1 MKLYVQTYG
10 CQMNQLDSARIVQ
23 LMKSADYEPTEHVD
37 DADLIILNTCSVR
50 DKAEQKVYS
59 ALGRW
64 RKLKEEKGVILGVG
78 GCVAQQEGEAL
89 LRRAPHL
96 DLVFGTHN
104 MHKLPQMVEEA
115 REAARRSVETAFYR
129 DPFYLEDPLGL
140 PETDGAKAYVTIMQG
155 CNKVC
160 SFCIV
165 PRVRGRE
172 VSRASENIVRDVE
185 ELVRRGVKEVM
196 LLGQNVNSYGRTVE
210 GERSFPELLERLND
224 VPGIRR
230 IRFTTSH
237 PQDLSPELVEA
248 FVRLENLCEHLHVR
262 DVEELVRRG
271 VKEVML
277 LGQNVNSYG
286 RTVEGE
292 RSFPELLE
300 RINDIPGI
308 RRIRFTTSH
317 PQDLSPE
324 LVDAFVRL
332 ENLCEHLHLPLQ
344 SGSDAVL
351 ERMRRGY
358 RLDEYMGR
366 INELRRRRPEVAIS
380 TDMIVGFPG
389 ETEAEF
395 EETLSIVREIE
406 YDDMFTFTYSP
417 RPRTVAAKVYE
428 DDVPDEVKGDRC
440 RRLQEL
446 QKSIALRKNRSLI
459 GAEQEVLVEGPSR
472 LGRDQL
478 MGRTRT
484 NRIVNFVPNEATVP
498 AEMARV
504 RVLNAT
510 PNSLVGEAMARE
522 VMQ

>member
-1 MKLYVQTYG
+1 MKLYVQTWG

-23 LMKSADYEPTEHVD
+23 LMKSADYEPTDRVD

-64 RKLKEEKGVILGVG
+64 RPLKEEKGVILGVG
-78 GCVAQQEGEAL
+78 GCVAQQEGETL

-115 REAARRSVETAFYR
+115 RDAARRSVETAFYR
-129 DPFYLEDPLGL
+129 DPFYLEDPSGL
-140 PETDGAKAYVTIMQG
+140 PRSEGAKAYVTIMQG

-172 VSRASENIVRDVE
+172 VSRPSENIVRDVE
-185 ELVRRGVKEVM
+185 ALVEQGVKEVM
-196 LLGQNVNSYGRTVE
+196 LLGQNVNSYGRTME
-210 GERSFPELLERLND
+210 GERSFPALLERVND
-224 VPGIRR
+224 V
-230 IRFTTSH
+230 
-237 PQDLSPELVEA
+237 
-248 FVRLENLCEHLHVR
+248 
-262 DVEELVRRG
+262 
-271 VKEVML
+271 
-277 LGQNVNSYG
+277 
-286 RTVEGE
+286 
-292 RSFPELLE
+292 
-300 RINDIPGI
+300 PGI

-332 ENLCEHLHLPLQ
+332 DNLCEHLHLPLQ

-351 ERMRRGY
+351 ARMRRGY
-358 RLDEYMGR
+358 RLDEYLGR
-366 INELRRRRPEVAIS
+366 IDELRRRRPEVAIT

-389 ETEAEF
+389 ETDAEF
-395 EETLSIVREIE
+395 EETLSVVSEIG

-417 RPRTVAAKVYE
+417 RPRTVAAKVYR
-428 DDVPDEVKGDRC
+428 DDVPDEVKGERC

-446 QKSIALRKNRSLI
+446 QKGISLRKNRDLI
-459 GAEQEVLVEGPSR
+459 GSEQEVLVEGSSR

-484 NRIVNFVPNEATVP
+484 NRIVNFVPDRATV
-498 AEMARV
+498 AGEMAKV
-504 RVLNAT
+504 RVMEAT
-510 PNSLVGEAMARE
+510 PNSLVGEALGARE